1 MKNLFI
7 ILACFAVTVVAAQR
21 TIVMPD
27 GHSLLVKAIVQD
39 KQGKFMYT
47 AESHKCIMWEV
58 KTGKQLYTFKY
69 IGGDNDIHLSVNS
82 KGDRLIIVANNTLML
97 YNTITGEQ
105 LAKTESYPSYSDAS
119 FANDDVIIGASNG
132 IRLFDAKTYPNAP
145 ISKAILIT
153 KQEFG
158 CSKTKSITRQHQRLR
173 HHRSCCSVKTTIIRL

>member
-1 MKNLFI
+1 MHH
-7 ILACFAVTVVAAQR
+7 V
-21 TIVMPD
+21 
-27 GHSLLVKAIVQD
+27 G
-39 KQGKFMYT
+39 G
-47 AESHKCIMWEV
+47 E
-58 KTGKQLYTFKY
+58 TGKQLYTFKY

-82 KGDRLIIVANNTLML
+82 KGDQLIIVANNTLML

-132 IRLFDAKTYPNAP
+132 IRLLDAKTYPNAP

-158 CSKTKSITRQHQRLR
+158 CSKTKKVLLANTKGCDIIDLAAASKQQSYDYDKNFFTARLPLF
-173 HHRSCCSVKTTIIRL
+173 RSNNCWY